1 MSEFIS
7 TLDILEGSSYDSQ
20 REIRDAVAEM
30 DFQLRRLMDSGLS
43 PEDMKKA
50 QAGREA
56 AQTASIILEKL
67 FN

>member
-1 MSEFIS
+1 
-7 TLDILEGSSYDSQ
+7 
-20 REIRDAVAEM
+20 M
-30 DFQLRRLMDSGLS
+30 DFQLRRLMDSGLT